1 MNVCLPF
8 LTNSSSS
15 GVMALQLSTLGQPR
29 VFPPLSFVLSL
40 VCCLCEWKTHH
51 LAIVRN
57 VISPALPRLSSV
69 SVSMNTTIEGSV
81 CPSKRLCSDYMFEVS
96 KMTASDPAHNFSTE
110 CWADSWCLYFWCER
124 FLTHQGLFGD
134 SASPVLVAYSLVSLS
149 ASRFQSCRSKF
160 LSPQSCIQAP
170 LFLC

>member
-1 MNVCLPF
+1 M
-8 LTNSSSS
+8 
-15 GVMALQLSTLGQPR
+15 QLSTLRQFH
-29 VFPPLSFVLSL
+29 VFSPLSFVLSL
-40 VCCLCEWKTHH
+40 VCCLCEWKAHP
-51 LAIVRN
+51 LAVVWN
-57 VISPALPRLSSV
+57 VISPVLPRSSSV
-69 SVSMNTTIEGSV
+69 SVFVNMTIQGSV
-81 CPSKRLCSDYMFEVS
+81 WPSGRLHSEYMSEVS
-96 KMTASDPAHNFSTE
+96 KTAASDPVHNVNPR